1 MPGLGLIKGISDDAA
16 ALLEAA
22 GVEKPLD
29 LATQDADILY
39 PHLQTASRAM
49 KRPEALPARAEID
62 GWIAA
67 ARALVETISPG
78 ILSDE
83 SKPSFDTSPRF
94 RSDAGISARVNSPS
108 TNRPSP
114 SKAPVQST
122 PAVSAKISAKE
133 TDQELEE
140 DDLIVAVEIEDDDLD
155 AIPAVSIE
163 DADIFDDDDELD
175 DSTITAATLGIAT
188 PSRSVLPATRTNDF
202 SKDADTL
209 AHLEKLRERREVD
222 MGFGSTKIK
231 DEDDVW
237 KDVDKEAF
245 ATFNDYQDGKARVQP
260 LERSNAD
267 EEESRVVERVEAKP
281 PEEEEE
287 KISRLVRRGINYPHP
302 VMGFCA
308 AIFVLFFRFYMVA
321 MIIGLPI
328 ALIQLGDTFNE
339 YWMPTAIVIGIFF
352 LLGVVNLII
361 ISKVRCRVCS
371 CPMFLSQRCF
381 KNKKAHLVNG
391 LGYVASL
398 ALHLVIFQW
407 FRCMYCGTAIR
418 VRGAAKT
425 TRMEVLDAKA
435 LDVGDDDD
443 DPIKS
448 F

>member
-16 ALLEAA
+16 ELLEAA

-29 LATQDADILY
+29 LANQDADSLY
-39 PHLQTASRAM
+39 PHLRTASRAI
-49 KRPEALPARAEID
+49 KRPESLPDRPEVE

-67 ARALVETISPG
+67 AQELVETISPG
-78 ILSDE
+78 ALSKQGAD
-83 SKPSFDTSPRF
+83 PTSFSDPPQI
-94 RSDAGISARVNSPS
+94 RSDAGVSARVP
-108 TNRPSP
+108 TRPAS
-114 SKAPVQST
+114 APKPGRAA
-122 PAVSAKISAKE
+122 PAPERRQPAQQTAAVADAEVIA
-133 TDQELEE
+133 
-140 DDLIVAVEIEDDDLD
+140 AVEAEEDLD

-163 DADIFDDDDELD
+163 DADLFDDVELD
-175 DSTITAATLGIAT
+175 EAVAAEAVAEHPQT
-188 PSRSVLPATRTNDF
+188 VLPTTRITDY

-209 AHLEKLRERREVD
+209 AHLEKLRDRREVD
-222 MGFGSTKIK
+222 MGFGSPAVK
-231 DEDDVW
+231 DEDDIW
-237 KDVDKEAF
+237 KEVDKNAF
-245 ATFNDYQDGKARVQP
+245 ATFNDYQDGKVRVQP
-260 LERSNAD
+260 LRKHKDKA
-267 EEESRVVERVEAKP
+267 EEEEQSRIVERIEADAP
-281 PEEEEE
+281 EEE

-302 VMGFCA
+302 VMAFCSA
-308 AIFVLFFRFYMVA
+308 LFVLFFRFYMVA
-321 MIIGLPI
+321 MVIALPI
-328 ALIQLGDTFNE
+328 ALIQLGDAFHE
-339 YWMPTAIVIGIFF
+339 YWIPTAVFIGIFL
-352 LLGVVNLII
+352 LLGIVNLII

-381 KNKKAHLVNG
+381 KNKKAHLING

-443 DPIKS
+443 EDPIRT